1 MKPQSYSTLVI
12 VLSHVLG
19 ITTLRADTF
28 EDGIAAHD
36 RGDYST
42 AVKLLRPLAEQGS
55 APAQTGLGF
64 MYNLGQGVAQDYKQ
78 SADWFRK
85 AAEQGNAAAQTGLG
99 FIYQSG
105 QGVPQNSRDAEKWYR
120 LAAEQGSAIAQSKL
134 GVLYKDGDGL
144 AQDIVKAYLWF
155 SLAASEIPEAAEMR
169 DELARQMSTQQL
181 SHAQHLAEQCK
192 TSAFK
197 DCN

>member
-1 MKPQSYSTLVI
+1 MKRQSYSTLVI

-19 ITTLRADTF
+19 VTTLRADTF

-36 RGDYST
+36 SGDYST

-99 FIYQSG
+99 FLYQSG

-181 SHAQHLAEQCK
+181 SHAQYLAEQCK